1 MAMTEMSD
9 EEIYLTL
16 LKSIYIVSPQDSY
29 GWYSNCGYI

>member
-9 EEIYLTL
+9 EDIHITL

-29 GWYSNCGYI
+29 NWYGYCGYI